1 MTVLSADRRAYPEGP
16 FRTVYAR
23 LVDEVVDDRE
33 STRGGSP
40 VVPSQANPP
49 KQGVSPKAGGEG
61 SAGCRDGSLS
71 LLRAFAGW
79 YLESR
84 GCIRC
89 QGLSQTPVTCGG
101 ATMHMSRC
109 RSAEWMP
116 GGGQPVAGR
125 LWTVQYRVARVNLL
139 HVR

>member
-1 MTVLSADRRAYPEGP
+1 MDVTVRATLDERAGTPRGDLVVHGSAAC
-16 FRTVYAR
+16 
-23 LVDEVVDDRE
+23 
-33 STRGGSP
+33 TRGGSP